1 MISGH
6 YAKNAAR
13 KDDSRT
19 GSPRFVGDNL
29 DRNLALVEELRAVAD
44 DLGLTVAQAATAWV
58 AARGTDVVP
67 LVGARTR
74 QRLAESLG
82 AADAELTEGQ
92 VARIEAAMP
101 ASGILGDRYPATH
114 MAALDSEG

>member
-1 MISGH
+1 M
-6 YAKNAAR
+6 
-13 KDDSRT
+13 
-19 GSPRFVGDNL
+19 
-29 DRNLALVEELRAVAD
+29 VEELRAVAD